1 MNKLAV
7 LAYVSALMNISAD
20 TFMSDSVFPPQRHCV
35 KGVTGSPG
43 KFKKRKK
50 VGNFFTPK
58 TLKKG

>member
-7 LAYVSALMNISAD
+7 LAYVSALINMPMDMWDQPVIK
-20 TFMSDSVFPPQRHCV
+20 TQKHCV
-35 KGVTGSPG
+35 SGVTGGPG
-43 KFKKRKK
+43 KFKKKKK